1 MLYVT
6 TRDNK
11 DAHTAHKALTLT
23 AGPDEGRFVPFRL
36 PEMTADELRSLKE
49 KPFGQ
54 IVADILNLF
63 FSTRLTGWDV
73 DCCIGRNPAKLVAMN
88 HKILVAELWHNL
100 EGKYQYLVSGLCR
113 TVSRNVCANKEPT
126 DWFQIAVRIA
136 MLFGL
141 YGEMLKMQHLS
152 EGDCFDISVPTGD
165 FSVPM
170 AAWYSRKMGLPI
182 HMILCT
188 HEENSTVW
196 DLIHRGTFNCAAAD
210 KALCSGVERL
220 IHATLGIEMVQSYL
234 DKVQNRQIYTVGEE
248 SIKHING
255 GFFCAVAGK
264 TRANTII
271 NSVFRTNGYLIEPA
285 CALLYGGL
293 QDYRA
298 KSGDSRLTVLLSENT
313 PFDHIRQIS
322 DAIGIPGDK
331 LFENME
337 LT

>member
-11 DAHTAHKALTLT
+11 DAYTAHKALTLFV
-23 AGPDEGRFVPFRL
+23 GPDEGRFVPFRL
-36 PEMTADELRSLKE
+36 PEMTADELHALKD
-49 KPFGQ
+49 KSFGQ
-54 IVADILNLF
+54 NVADILNLF

-73 DCCIGRNPAKLVAMN
+73 DCCIGRNPVKLIAMN
-88 HKILVAELWHNL
+88 HKILIAELWHNL
-100 EGKYQYLVSGLCR
+100 EGKYQYLVSGLYR
-113 TVSRNVCANKEPT
+113 TVCGDANTKNEPS
-126 DWFQIAVRIA
+126 DWFRIAVRIA
-136 MLFGL
+136 ILFAL
-141 YGEMLKMQHLS
+141 YGKMLKMQHLS
-152 EGDCFDISVPTGD
+152 DGDCFDVSVPTGD

-220 IHATLGIEMVQSYL
+220 VQATLGTELVHIYL

-248 SIKHING
+248 FIKHING

-271 NSVFRTNGYLIEPA
+271 NSVFRTNGYLIEPG

-298 KSGDSRLTVLLSENT
+298 KSGDSRLTLLLSENT
-313 PFDHIRQIS
+313 PLDHIKQIS
-322 DAIGIPGDK
+322 DATGISGDR
-331 LFENME
+331 LLENME